1 MNFFL
6 PYLCL
11 YLFFTSSLLLI
22 YLSVLFFSSLLI
34 PSIFI
39 SNPFLSLFPFYLY
52 SLFISISFLSLFP
65 FYLYSLFI
73 SIPFLSLFPFHL
85 YSLFISIPFLS
96 LFPFHIYSLFIS
108 IPFLSLFPFYLYS
121 LFIFLPFPFL
131 PFTFEITFFQII
143 ILHCHTTLFLLCS
156 QGGGVRMP
164 KVKKTLDDYFK
175 SSKIELGQHLNG
187 KKRIQKEGKVERD
200 WRQ

>member
-1 MNFFL
+1 MTHKVEERDSL
-6 PYLCL
+6 IDW
-11 YLFFTSSLLLI
+11 FTSILEIRQTFFRFLSSLSLFISSFHFFFSPHLFI
-22 YLSVLFFSSLLI
+22 CTFLFFSSLFI
-34 PSIFI
+34 PSIFT
-39 SNPFLSLFPFYLY
+39 
-52 SLFISISFLSLFP
+52 
-65 FYLYSLFI
+65 
-73 SIPFLSLFPFHL
+73 SIPFLSFYL
-85 YSLFISIPFLS
+85 
-96 LFPFHIYSLFIS
+96 FHICLLHFWN
-108 IPFLSLFPFYLYS
+108 
-121 LFIFLPFPFL
+121 
-131 PFTFEITFFQII
+131 TFFQII